1 MMATTVELAL
11 NEMTEFDLPR
21 VCVVSG
27 ATSGVVFKDVKFQWY
42 PRWIGAFGVA
52 PFIMIILMA
61 TLSRRAQG
69 KLPFTEEAWDAWQR
83 AKLLLGLSLC
93 GGLALMVLSSFLF
106 SKELVAAGFICIAF
120 AIALPVSVGIT
131 QLRGR
136 GVTCVKIEKSS
147 IHLKIP
153 SDEAA
158 RHFSRHLKGG
168 A

>member
-1 MMATTVELAL
+1 MMATTIELAL
-11 NEMTEFDLPR
+11 AEMTEFDLPR
-21 VCVVSG
+21 VCVLTG
-27 ATSGVVFKDVKFQWY
+27 ATSRVVFKDVKFQWY

-61 TLSRRAQG
+61 TLTRRAQG

-83 AKLLLGLSLC
+83 AKLFSGLSLL
-93 GGLALMVLSSFLF
+93 GGLAFMFFSFFLF
-106 SKELVAAGFICIAF
+106 SEERVSAGVVCIAF
-120 AIALPVSVGIT
+120 AIALPVAVGIT

-136 GVTCVKIEKSS
+136 GVTCVKIDQSS